1 MIDAA
6 RNVLTDAGIDPEYL
20 ELRSPEDLGELD
32 RVDGAALLAVA
43 AQIGRARLIDNRILE
58 AAR

>member
-1 MIDAA
+1 MRHETCSAG
-6 RNVLTDAGIDPEYL
+6 AGIDPEYL
-20 ELRSPEDLGELD
+20 ELRSPEDLTELD